1 MGENGWTIF
10 WTAVSLVFILE
21 GVLPFVY
28 PRLWRRMMLEA
39 LQLPENGLRMM
50 GLTSLLIGTLI
61 ILLLG

>member
-1 MGENGWTIF
+1 MGESGWTLF
-10 WTAVSLVFILE
+10 WTALGLVFIFE

-28 PRLWRRMMLEA
+28 PQLWRRMMQQALE
-39 LQLPENGLRMM
+39 LPENGLRIM